1 MNNFLGK
8 VTLILVL
15 SLLIACIILIMFNSN
30 LRKDIGVYDNNFKAL
45 TLERDSIKKEAI
57 AYKFSVEQLEYLNDS
72 IIDNLND
79 MRVKLNIKENQL
91 LQMQNIKTEVTIRD
105 SVFFKDTVFKTSF
118 VKIDTVISDD
128 WYSLAISLDK
138 NKLNIETKYKS
149 DLCVFAKNSREI
161 LGTPKKCAVGR
172 WFQKKHNVIRVEVID
187 RNPYSVIKE
196 QKFVIIE

>member
-15 SLLIACIILIMFNSN
+15 SLLIACIILVMFNSN

>member
-105 SVFFKDTVFKTSF
+105 SVFFKDTFLF
-118 VKIDTVISDD
+118 I
-128 WYSLAISLDK
+128 
-138 NKLNIETKYKS
+138 
-149 DLCVFAKNSREI
+149 
-161 LGTPKKCAVGR
+161 
-172 WFQKKHNVIRVEVID
+172 
-187 RNPYSVIKE
+187 
-196 QKFVIIE
+196 

>member
-1 MNNFLGK
+1 M
-8 VTLILVL
+8 
-15 SLLIACIILIMFNSN
+15 
-30 LRKDIGVYDNNFKAL
+30 
-45 TLERDSIKKEAI
+45 
-57 AYKFSVEQLEYLNDS
+57 
-72 IIDNLND
+72 
-79 MRVKLNIKENQL
+79 
-91 LQMQNIKTEVTIRD
+91 
-105 SVFFKDTVFKTSF
+105 
-118 VKIDTVISDD
+118 
-128 WYSLAISLDK
+128 DK

>member
-118 VKIDTVISDD
+118 VKIDTVISDN
-128 WYSLAISLDK
+128 WHSLAISLNK

-172 WFQKKHNVIRVEVID
+172 WFQRKHNVIRVEVID

>member
-1 MNNFLGK
+1 
-8 VTLILVL
+8 
-15 SLLIACIILIMFNSN
+15 MFNSN

-118 VKIDTVISDD
+118 VKIDTIISDN
-128 WYSLAISLDK
+128 WHSLAISLNK

>member
-8 VTLILVL
+8 VTLILIL

-118 VKIDTVISDD
+118 VKIDTVISDN
-128 WYSLAISLDK
+128 WHSLAISLNK

-187 RNPYSVIKE
+187 RNPYSIIKE

>member
-8 VTLILVL
+8 VTLILIL

-118 VKIDTVISDD
+118 VKIDTVISDN
-128 WYSLAISLDK
+128 WHSLAISLNK

>member
-128 WYSLAISLDK
+128 WYSLTISLDK

>member
-8 VTLILVL
+8 ATLILVF
-15 SLLIACIILIMFNSN
+15 SLLVTCIILVMFNSN
-30 LRKDIGVYDNNFKAL
+30 LRKDISVYDNNFKAL

-128 WYSLAISLDK
+128 WHSLAISLDK
-138 NKLNIETKYKS
+138 NKLNIETKYRS

-172 WFQKKHNVIRVEVID
+172 WFQKKHDVIRVEVID
-187 RNPYSVIKE
+187 RNPYSIIKE
-196 QKFVIIE
+196 QKFVIIK

>member
-128 WYSLAISLDK
+128 WYSLAISLNK

>member
-8 VTLILVL
+8 VTLILIL
-15 SLLIACIILIMFNSN
+15 SLLITCIILVMFNSN

-118 VKIDTVISDD
+118 IKIDTVISDD

-172 WFQKKHNVIRVEVID
+172 WFQRKHNVIRVEVID

>member
-15 SLLIACIILIMFNSN
+15 SLLIACIILVMFNSN

-172 WFQKKHNVIRVEVID
+172 WFQRKHNVIRVEVID

>member
-128 WYSLAISLDK
+128 WYSLAISLNK

-172 WFQKKHNVIRVEVID
+172 WFQRKHNVIRVEVID

>member
-15 SLLIACIILIMFNSN
+15 SLLVTCIILVMFNSN
-30 LRKDIGVYDNNFKAL
+30 LRKDISVYDSNFKAL
-45 TLERDSIKKEAI
+45 TLERDSVKKEAI

-79 MRVKLNIKENQL
+79 MRAKLNIKENQL

-118 VKIDTVISDD
+118 VKIDTVISDN

-138 NKLNIETKYKS
+138 NKLNIETKYRS

>member
-30 LRKDIGVYDNNFKAL
+30 LRKDMSVYDNNFKAL

-128 WYSLAISLDK
+128 WYSLAISLNK

>member
-172 WFQKKHNVIRVEVID
+172 WFQKKHNIIRVEVID